1 MMLTK
6 TLQTFSATS
15 ALLLFVGV
23 LQTENTSANGY
34 DSAIRSFL
42 LTVAAIVGFIVLVIT
57 LVKKRSA
64 IRRYVVNLVN
74 TVDKNNLDSTNLVN
88 NKLDKGESNK

>member
-15 ALLLFVGV
+15 ALLLFLGV
-23 LQTENTSANGY
+23 LQAENTSANGY

-74 TVDKNNLDSTNLVN
+74 TVDSTNLVN